1 MAAAFSSTEQ
11 RRRDPGLPALRE
23 HKANSLVVKGLNPL
37 AVGTQDDALRELTPA
52 FTHMGLSPLPT
63 LADMRLVVT
72 PQGLVVIT
80 AKPRLFQEL
89 LSKKKLLRTFQKQR
103 IYLDRWESAQRQRVK
118 FLERRMVKLEK
129 TVRSRDE
136 DMAQMQQ
143 KLEELHAKV
152 DRIMSAPAIVQAS
165 LIDTPLSTPGSSNPM
180 QVLAATA
187 AVEQPVQQVHAPL
200 SLQLVSPG
208 PPQSAMAGAPEYNRP
223 VVARPPPD
231 HHVLRGTQTL
241 APGPQPPPPAHS
253 PRAPAVRGQ
262 TPRSAAHAP
271 LAAAAD

>member
-1 MAAAFSSTEQ
+1 MAAASSSTEQ
-11 RRRDPGLPALRE
+11 RRRDPSLPALRE
-23 HKANSLVVKGLNPL
+23 DKANSLVVKGLNPL
-37 AVGTQDDALRELTPA
+37 AVGTQDDAHDALRELTPA
-52 FTHMGLSPLPT
+52 FTHMGLSPLP
-63 LADMRLVVT
+63 DMRLVVT

-80 AKPRLFQEL
+80 AKPQLSKEL
-89 LSKKKLLRTFQKQR
+89 LSKKKLLRSFRQQR

-223 VVARPPPD
+223 VVARP
-231 HHVLRGTQTL
+231 HQTITCSV
-241 APGPQPPPPAHS
+241 AHK
-253 PRAPAVRGQ
+253 
-262 TPRSAAHAP
+262 
-271 LAAAAD
+271 